1 MLVILVALLPFF
13 LRCAVWLAG
22 KKSVIWRGKRH
33 LILLSPLPVIKEE
46 LEQELKG
53 ILLLFVSS

>member
-1 MLVILVALLPFF
+1 MKCQKAS
-13 LRCAVWLAG
+13 RD
-22 KKSVIWRGKRH
+22 KRH

-53 ILLLFVSS
+53 ILLFVGS